1 MEILGQPP
9 AGLIRMVPVDMYYKM
24 PPVGITES
32 RGRIGERVILNYDVR
47 CGHQECWFVGHAT
60 DEAGAQ
66 SMLAQHAS
74 ACPSPPARGQ
84 LPTGLSTL
92 EKMWD
97 ELDAVTE
104 AITDQ
109 KMYRVGDQV
118 MDGMQLRGY
127 ARGICFTL
135 AMMTFPHFR
144 TPTDVVRE
152 AAHRYKIRKGV
163 APYRPTPTYRNNP
176 VERPTSPPPGTR
188 SAHHGTTKPAA
199 AAPTAA
205 RKASAATLAAAKKV
219 DLSSIDEKKRIQ
231 IMNGAASDLFNYE
244 DLAIMYDVSVETIRV
259 IVDGK
264 PS

>member
-1 MEILGQPP
+1 MEILEQPP
-9 AGLIRMVPVDMYYKM
+9 AGLSRMVPIDYYYKM
-24 PPVGITES
+24 PPVGITQAY
-32 RGRIGERVILNYDVR
+32 GRIGERVVINYDVR
-47 CGHQECWFVGHAT
+47 CGHRECWFVGHAT

-66 SMLAQHAS
+66 TMLTQHAKD
-74 ACPSPPARGQ
+74 CPSPPARGQ

-109 KMYRVGDQV
+109 KYYRVGDQV

-152 AAHRYKIRKGV
+152 AAHRYKIRKGTV
-163 APYRPTPTYRNNP
+163 PYRPTPTYRHNP
-176 VERPTSPPPGTR
+176 VERPATPPVGTR
-188 SAHHGTTKPAA
+188 SANHGTTKPAA
-199 AAPTAA
+199 AAPTTA

-219 DLSSIDEKKRIQ
+219 DLSSIDDKKRTQ
-231 IMNGAASDLFNYE
+231 IMNGAASGMFTYE
-244 DLAIMYDVSVETIRV
+244 DLAVMYDVTPETIKV